1 MRVTKTIK
9 EYIEKQVK
17 AAMTSTSE
25 AEAKWEKERQ
35 LVADFRESANEKLK
49 VYASELIAEFCEE
62 NGFTPAAGWELIP
75 NSWIGISEKGYLPS
89 RYEAD
94 KVKKERT
101 KAINSAIENII
112 ITLELGGNKADL
124 DKMLNDLRGE

>member
-17 AAMTSTSE
+17 AAMASTSE
-25 AEAKWEKERQ
+25 AEEKWNKERQ
-35 LVADFRESANEKLK
+35 LVADFRESATKKLEG
-49 VYASELIAEFCEE
+49 YASELIAEFYEE
-62 NGFTPAAGWELIP
+62 NGFTPSNTWALIP
-75 NSWIGISEKGYLPS
+75 SDWIKISEKGYLPS
-89 RYEAD
+89 KYEAD
-94 KVKKERT
+94 KAKNERT

-124 DKMLNDLRGE
+124 DKMLNDLKGE